1 VGRGEPVDGF
11 VEREPA
17 LVDPL
22 GVAVRVI
29 ATSAGPPLLVGALR
43 LAPARAFFPPRC
55 LRGCSSGLALTTM
68 AGRFPAAGGSA
79 SDSGG
84 ASDPRVTSV
93 GSVTAAAKALPVTA
107 AVAKMARPLL
117 TSSSTSADSLAN
129 GIGGTCGLPKFV
141 RNQ

>member
-1 VGRGEPVDGF
+1 VGRGDPVDGF
-11 VEREPA
+11 VERELEPVGRLA
-17 LVDPL
+17 AD
-22 GVAVRVI
+22 VRASAI
-29 ATSAGPPLLVGALR
+29 SAGLAVDGLR
-43 LAPARAFFPPRC
+43 LTPPRAFFPCWCPRFD
-55 LRGCSSGLALTTM
+55 LSGLALTMM

-84 ASDPRVTSV
+84 ASDPSVTSV

-117 TSSSTSADSLAN
+117 TSSSTSAESLAN

-141 RNQ
+141 RNP

>member
-1 VGRGEPVDGF
+1 MREFEPVGRLDADECVT
-11 VEREPA
+11 A
-17 LVDPL
+17 
-22 GVAVRVI
+22 A
-29 ATSAGPPLLVGALR
+29 SAGLSAATAALAP
-43 LAPARAFFPPRC
+43 APARAFFPGLCARFV
-55 LRGCSSGLALTTM
+55 SSGLALTTM

-84 ASDPRVTSV
+84 ASDPSVTSV

-117 TSSSTSADSLAN
+117 TSSSTSAESLAN

>member
-1 VGRGEPVDGF
+1 VGRGDPVDGF
-11 VEREPA
+11 VERELEPVGRLA
-17 LVDPL
+17 AD
-22 GVAVRVI
+22 VR
-29 ATSAGPPLLVGALR
+29 ATAIRAGPPLATDAGR
-43 LAPARAFFPPRC
+43 LTPPRAFFACRCPRFD
-55 LRGCSSGLALTTM
+55 GSGLALTVV
-68 AGRFPAAGGSA
+68 GRFPAAGGSA

-84 ASDPRVTSV
+84 ASDPSVTSV

-141 RNQ
+141 RNP

>member
-1 VGRGEPVDGF
+1 VGRLAAD
-11 VEREPA
+11 
-17 LVDPL
+17 
-22 GVAVRVI
+22 VRASAI
-29 ATSAGPPLLVGALR
+29 RAGPPLATDALR
-43 LAPARAFFPPRC
+43 SWAFLPRRC
-55 LRGCSSGLALTTM
+55 PRFNSSGLALTMM

-84 ASDPRVTSV
+84 ASDPSVTSV

-129 GIGGTCGLPKFV
+129 GIGGTCGLPKLV
-141 RNQ
+141 RNP

>member
-1 VGRGEPVDGF
+1 VDGL
-11 VEREPA
+11 VERELEL

-22 GVAVRVI
+22 GVAVRTSAI
-29 ATSAGPPLLVGALR
+29 SAGPPPAAGALR
-43 LAPARAFFPPRC
+43 LAPGAFFPRRC
-55 LRGCSSGLALTTM
+55 ARGLSGLAVTTM
-68 AGRFPAAGGSA
+68 AGRFPAVGGSA

-84 ASDPRVTSV
+84 ASDPSVTSV